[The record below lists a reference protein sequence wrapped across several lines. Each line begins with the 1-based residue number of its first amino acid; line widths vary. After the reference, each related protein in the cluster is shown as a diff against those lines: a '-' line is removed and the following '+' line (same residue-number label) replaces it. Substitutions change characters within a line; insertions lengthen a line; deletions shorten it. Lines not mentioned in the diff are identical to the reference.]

1 MGLSNFQIE
10 IAVTLLALLVLV
22 LGLLLLRSAPHIS
35 GKITLIGV
43 IVILVMII
51 ISFRHNLIY

>member
-1 MGLSNFQIE
+1 MGLSNLQIE

-22 LGLLLLRSAPHIS
+22 LGLLLPRSAPRIS

-43 IVILVMII
+43 IA
-51 ISFRHNLIY
+51 SW